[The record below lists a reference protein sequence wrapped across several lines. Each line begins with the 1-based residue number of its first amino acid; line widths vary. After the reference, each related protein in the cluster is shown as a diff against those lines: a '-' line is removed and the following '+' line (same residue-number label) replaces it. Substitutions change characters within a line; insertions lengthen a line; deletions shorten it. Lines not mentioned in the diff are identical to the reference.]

1 MKAILAVIAALGVQ
15 GADYAIKAIIILAT
29 AALAATTAF
38 AAGSHSKKGY
48 IKKDGTYVAP
58 SHATNPNKRK
68 ADNYSS
74 KGNTNPY
81 TGKEGTRDP
90 NAPAKKPTNQ

>member
-1 MKAILAVIAALGVQ
+1 MKTIIVMIAA
-15 GADYAIKAIIILAT
+15 
-29 AALAATTAF
+29 ALVATTAF

-58 SHATNPNKRK
+58 SHATNPNKSK
-68 ADNYSS
+68 ADNYGS

-81 TGKEGTRDP
+81 TGKEGTKDP
-90 NAPAKKPTNQ
+90 NTPPKPRKP

>member
-1 MKAILAVIAALGVQ
+1 MKAALVM
-15 GADYAIKAIIILAT
+15 IV
-29 AALAATTAF
+29 AALAATAAA

-58 SHATNPNKRK
+58 SHATNPNKSK

-90 NAPAKKPTNQ
+90 DAPAKKQKNK